1 MWIVDGIGNQIWPK
15 LHKNYMRMWFIQSQ
29 KWEKAPKKL
38 RASFTLKYANKPI
51 QRTFSDVLGMIFD
64 GNNGIWNCLKILQK
78 IQFWNWSWNHSFENL
93 KCKWDFHFLCSRIK
107 RCYKLTQK
115 ILRHPKTCVEAM
127 SIYFTKHCTRSFFGA
142 FCGFWWDSKS
152 NMTMHKNFLQIFWTI
167 LDCIDVNT

>member
-1 MWIVDGIGNQIWPK
+1 
-15 LHKNYMRMWFIQSQ
+15 MRMWFIQPQ

-93 KCKWDFHFLCSRIK
+93 KCKWDFHFLCSGIK

-115 ILRHPKTCVEAM
+115 ILRHPKTCVGKLWISTLRTIA
-127 SIYFTKHCTRSFFGA
+127 CGA
-142 FCGFWWDSKS
+142 FPELFVDLWWYSKS
-152 NMTMHKNFLQIFWTI
+152 NMIKIAQKVFCKSF
-167 LDCIDVNT
+167 